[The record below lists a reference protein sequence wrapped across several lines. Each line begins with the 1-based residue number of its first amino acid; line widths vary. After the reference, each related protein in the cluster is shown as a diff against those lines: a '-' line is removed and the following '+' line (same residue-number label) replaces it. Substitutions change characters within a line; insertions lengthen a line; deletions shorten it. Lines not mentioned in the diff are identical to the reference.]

1 MNLVESKDA
10 LMYNDCFKTYQFK
23 GRIHYLQSEV
33 SSQEPPQ
40 LCWVS
45 KSEGG
50 ARRLRMGG
58 GVT

>member
-1 MNLVESKDA
+1 
-10 LMYNDCFKTYQFK
+10 MYNDRFKTYQFK
-23 GRIHYLQSEV
+23 GRIHYRESEV

-50 ARRLRMGG
+50 GGAQTSYGG
-58 GVT
+58 GAT